1 MSNLRVLIVDD
12 NVSLAD
18 TVADILAGE
27 GFEVDVASCGVDA
40 LIAWRSHP
48 AELVIVDVDLP
59 DIGGM
64 RIARRLARRGNCSLV
79 VMTAHDPADML
90 PQVKELGAELLSKPF
105 SPSRLLTAIR
115 GVVEERAR
123 PTRPPRTRP
132 ARRRL
137 LASRRPKALIQHLR
151 QRQ

>member
-1 MSNLRVLIVDD
+1 MSSLRALIVDD

-18 TVADILAGE
+18 TVADILADE
-27 GFEVDVASCGVDA
+27 GFEIDVASCGVDA

-48 AELVIVDVDLP
+48 AELVVLDVDLP
-59 DIGGM
+59 DIGGL
-64 RIARRLARRGNCSLV
+64 RIARRLVRRGNCSLV
-79 VMTAHDPADML
+79 VMTAHDPVDML

-115 GVVEERAR
+115 AVVEERTRAR
-123 PTRPPRTRP
+123 APSRAHP

-137 LASRRPKALIQHLR
+137 LGSRRPRALIQHLR
-151 QRQ
+151 RRQ